1 MKTKPKEPTPEVKYD
16 RVVIGV
22 AILLGI
28 LIGGIITVLYL
39 HNGGSTYFI
48 KSADC
53 NLQIENIIENI
64 SQNIYLQG
72 TLYTSESGMI
82 NYRFNNTIQQIE
94 VAEVCYNLNNQEV
107 K

>member
-53 NLQIENIIENI
+53 NLQIENI